1 MQSLPSEDG
10 ISEGAAY
17 ACACGLN
24 CLGFFFFELILLS
37 CYRSV
42 LPLLCLFVCLFRK
55 GLFFPS
61 TYNEGE
67 QTNR

>member
-24 CLGFFFFELILLS
+24 CLGFFFRAYPLVLLS
-37 CYRSV
+37 VCSATS
-42 LPLLCLFVCLFRK
+42 LFVCLFRK